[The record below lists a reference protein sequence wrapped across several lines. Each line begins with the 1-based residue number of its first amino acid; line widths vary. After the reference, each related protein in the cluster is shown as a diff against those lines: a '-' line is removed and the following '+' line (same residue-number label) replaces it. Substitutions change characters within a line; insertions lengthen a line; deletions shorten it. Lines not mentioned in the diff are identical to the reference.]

1 MRPALRV
8 LDSHELLQDSGRP
21 GPLVGLSDYEPSDAR
36 SFCLTI
42 TAEIGPENED
52 GAELFQWLLCTPDR
66 IPDWVG
72 DLPGLPQNERAYL
85 WAKRVLLVREWS
97 YVRVLQIVAD
107 VLARAEADDWP
118 SVAARLSPYMT
129 WEYED
134 YPAEAG

>member
-8 LDSHELLQDSGRP
+8 LDSHELLQGSGRP
-21 GPLVGLSDYEPSDAR
+21 APIVELSEYEPPDPG

-42 TAEIGPENED
+42 TAEIGPENDE
-52 GAELFQWLLCTPDR
+52 GADLFQWVLCTPDR
-66 IPDWVG
+66 IPDWLG
-72 DLPGLPQNERAYL
+72 GLPSLPQNEPAYL
-85 WAKRVLLVREWS
+85 WANRVLLVREWS
-97 YVRVLQIVAD
+97 YERIRRIVGD

-118 SVAARLSPYMT
+118 GVAARLSPYMT